1 MSLRRVL
8 RVARIALR
16 NAWRFRLQS
25 TLMVFAAC
33 FGVAGML
40 VSASYA
46 DSGRQKILDRF
57 TRLGTNVVTITPRQS
72 RAVGGRARTG
82 SIVQTLTEAD
92 YKAVAAAL
100 DDATASSATI
110 SGTFR
115 IRAGDLTKTTAIV
128 GVAPDYF
135 RIKHWNATA
144 GALFDET
151 DMRRQARVALLGYT
165 AARDLFGTRDP
176 TGQRVTINRVPFVVA
191 GVLAERGQGLDAVN
205 EDEQVYVP
213 LPAAMH
219 RLMNVGYYDSIL
231 FELADGSRMD
241 SSVAAITSL
250 LHRRHERFSRTAED
264 FQVQNQKSLIDAQL
278 VTFGRLAF
286 LIGWIAF
293 STLTVAAL
301 GIWGITWI
309 GVRNRTREI
318 GARRAVGATRA
329 DVLVQFLSEALA
341 ASLLGCFVGV
351 FVAYVAVLA
360 LDAAVDQPFLF
371 DWAAAGLN
379 MAFAGFLF
387 AAFVAIT
394 GGRAAILDPIAAL
407 RSE

>member
-1 MSLRRVL
+1 MTARRVL

-25 TLMVFAAC
+25 TLMIFAAC

-40 VSASYA
+40 VSAGYA

-92 YKAVAAAL
+92 YKAVAAVL
-100 DDATASSATI
+100 DDAKASSATI

-135 RIKHWNATA
+135 RIKHWSVIA
-144 GALFDET
+144 GAMFDET
-151 DMRRQARVALLGYT
+151 DMRRQARIALLGYT
-165 AARDLFGTRDP
+165 AAKDLFGTVDP
-176 TGQRVTINRVPFVVA
+176 TGQRITINRVPFVVD

-219 RLMNVGYYDSIL
+219 RLMNVGYYDSML

-241 SSVAAITSL
+241 SAVAAITTL
-250 LHRRHERFSRTAED
+250 LHHRHQRFSPAAED

-278 VTFGRLAF
+278 ATFGRLAF
-286 LIGWIAF
+286 LIGWIAL
-293 STLTVAAL
+293 STLVVAAL

-318 GARRAVGATRA
+318 GARRAIGAKRT

-341 ASLLGCFVGV
+341 ASLFGCFVGA
-351 FVAYVAVLA
+351 FVAYLAVRA

-371 DWAAAGLN
+371 DWATAVSN
-379 MAFAGFLF
+379 MASAGFLF
-387 AAFVAIT
+387 AAFVAIAA
-394 GGRAAILDPIAAL
+394 GRAAMLDPISAL
-407 RSE
+407 RTE